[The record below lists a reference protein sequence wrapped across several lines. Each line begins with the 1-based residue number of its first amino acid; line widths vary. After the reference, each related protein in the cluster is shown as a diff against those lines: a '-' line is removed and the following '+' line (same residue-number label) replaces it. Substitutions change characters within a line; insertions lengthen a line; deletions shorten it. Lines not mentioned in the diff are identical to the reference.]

1 LEISRATG
9 AIHGLLTTPTVG
21 QESIRTA
28 SGMALAGWE
37 DPTIGRGGDAGNP
50 DRKIALFNDIVGA
63 GLACGQAMR
72 LGSAFGR
79 HYSLV
84 VVAVVFAALM
94 AAAGLRSAPGVLMVP
109 WGSWFGWSRSEI
121 SLAAAT
127 GIFLFGLTGP
137 FAAAAMQRF
146 GIRVTV
152 IAALAMMGGSSFA
165 SLFMAAPWQL
175 VLTWGVVS
183 GIGSG
188 CVSNVLSATIVNRW
202 FVTNRGLVMGL
213 FAASTSTGTLI
224 FLPVLSAI
232 AQNHGWQ
239 PVVWCVTGAMLLLIP
254 AVWLLLPESP
264 AAIGIRPFGA
274 RDDQPA
280 HSATRANPL
289 KSAFAALGEGLR
301 SRDFLLLSGT
311 FFVCGFTTNGLV
323 GTHMIALCHDH
334 GMEAVAAGGLLAIMG
349 LFDLVGT
356 TASGWLTDRIDPRK
370 LLFAYYGLRGLS
382 LIYLPFANF
391 TFFGLSLFAVF
402 YGLDWIATVP
412 PTLAIATRAFG
423 LARAP
428 VFFGWISASHQ
439 VGAATAAFFAGA
451 SRTAT
456 GSYLE
461 SFVVAGAVA
470 IAAAF
475 MALTIR
481 KTPASPMPA

>member
-1 LEISRATG
+1 MRLSCLEREAHGGFTG
-9 AIHGLLTTPTVG
+9 LPYKKAMQRRFFGHHY
-21 QESIRTA
+21 
-28 SGMALAGWE
+28 ALAVV
-37 DPTIGRGGDAGNP
+37 I
-50 DRKIALFNDIVGA
+50 IIFVAL
-63 GLACGQAMR
+63 L
-72 LGSAFGR
+72 
-79 HYSLV
+79 
-84 VVAVVFAALM
+84 
-94 AAAGLRSAPGVLMVP
+94 AAAGLRATPGVLMVP
-109 WGSWFGWSRSEI
+109 WGQAFGWSRQVI
-121 SLAAAT
+121 SFAAAT

-146 GIRVTV
+146 GIRATV
-152 IAALAMMGGSSFA
+152 IAALAMMSLSTA
-165 SLFMAAPWQL
+165 TSLFMTQPWQL

-188 CVSNVLSATIVNRW
+188 CVTNVLSAVIVNRW

-232 AQNHGWQ
+232 SLDHGWK
-239 PVVWCVTGAMLLLIP
+239 PVVFCVSIAMALLVPL
-254 AVWLLLPESP
+254 VFLLLPESP
-264 AAIGIRPFGA
+264 ADIGAVPFGA
-274 RDDQPA
+274 DPSHPVEARER
-280 HSATRANPL
+280 SNPL
-289 KSAFAALGEGLR
+289 KTAFAALGEGTR
-301 SRDFLLLSGT
+301 SRDFWLLSVT

-334 GMEAVAAGGLLAIMG
+334 GMDAVAAGGLLAIMG

-412 PTLAIATRAFG
+412 PTLAIANRAFG
-423 LARAP
+423 TKKAP
-428 VFFGWISASHQ
+428 ILFGWISASHQ
-439 VGAATAAFFAGA
+439 VGAAAAAFFAGA

-456 GSYLE
+456 GSYLD
-461 SFVVAGAVA
+461 SFVVAGFVAVGA
-470 IAAAF
+470 ALLALMIGTKSRQPAGAAA
-475 MALTIR
+475 
-481 KTPASPMPA
+481 